1 MGGSR
6 QIPIA
11 KRVGEVTPSLTL
23 EISAKAKAMK
33 ADGLDVCSF
42 SAGEPDF
49 DTPPHVVQAAKQALD
64 EGKTRYGPAAGE
76 PKLRN
81 AIAQK
86 LHTDNNLP
94 YSPSQVIV
102 TNGGK
107 YSLFT
112 LMQAMINP
120 GDEVII
126 PSPYWL
132 SYPEMVKLAGGIPVI
147 VPTTAAQQYKITA
160 SQLQNYITSNS
171 KLFILNSPTNPTGAV
186 YSREELTA
194 LAKIIVN
201 NDLFVVSDEIY
212 EKILYDQTEHI
223 SIGSLNSDIFERTL
237 VSNGLAKTFA
247 MTGWR
252 VGYLAGN
259 EDIIKA
265 MTTIQSH
272 STSNVCTFAQYGAI
286 AALENPLSEK
296 AINEMQVAFAQ
307 RRQVMLDVLSNVPQ
321 LSCPTPY
328 GAFYLFVDISE
339 TGKTS
344 LEFANQLLE
353 NKQVAT
359 VPGIAFGNDACIRL
373 SYATDMTTIKN
384 GLERL
389 TQFVQDL

>member
-1 MGGSR
+1 VGGSR

-11 KRVGEVTPSLTL
+11 NRVGEVTPSLTL

-49 DTPPHVVQAAKQALD
+49 DTPRHVVEAAKQALD
-64 EGKTRYGPAAGE
+64 DGQTRYGPAAGE

-86 LHTDNNLP
+86 LHTENNLP
-94 YSPSQVIV
+94 YSANQVIV

-147 VPTTAAQQYKITA
+147 VPTAAAQQYKITA
-160 SQLQNYITSNS
+160 SQLQHYITPNS

-194 LAKIIVN
+194 LAEVIVN
-201 NDLFVVSDEIY
+201 NDLFVVADEIY
-212 EKILYDQTEHI
+212 EKILYDQAEHI
-223 SIGSLNSDIFERTL
+223 SIGSLNSEIFERTL

-259 EDIIKA
+259 EEIVKA

-296 AINEMQVAFAQ
+296 AIDEMLAAFTQ
-307 RRQVMLDVLSNVPQ
+307 RRQVMLDVLSSVPQ

-353 NKQVAT
+353 EKQVAT
-359 VPGIAFGNDACIRL
+359 VPGIAFGNDNCIRL

-389 TQFVQDL
+389 AKFAQNS

>member
-11 KRVGEVTPSLTL
+11 NRVGEVTPSLTL

-49 DTPPHVVQAAKQALD
+49 DTPRHVVDAAKQALD

-86 LHTDNNLP
+86 LHTENNLP
-94 YSPSQVIV
+94 YSANQVIV

-132 SYPEMVKLAGGIPVI
+132 SYPEMVKLAGGVPVI
-147 VPTTAAQQYKITA
+147 VPTAAAQQYKITA
-160 SQLQNYITSNS
+160 SQLEQHITPNS

-194 LAKIIVN
+194 LAEVIVN
-201 NDLFVVSDEIY
+201 HDLFVVADEIY
-212 EKILYDQTEHI
+212 EKILYDQAEHI
-223 SIGSLNSDIFERTL
+223 SIGSLNSEIFERTL

-259 EDIIKA
+259 EEIIKA

-272 STSNVCTFAQYGAI
+272 STSNVCTFVQYGAI
-286 AALENPLSEK
+286 AALENPLSDK
-296 AINEMQVAFAQ
+296 AINEMLAAFTQ
-307 RRQVMLDVLSNVPQ
+307 RRQVMLDVLSSVPE

-328 GAFYLFVDISE
+328 GAFYLFVDISK

-353 NKQVAT
+353 EKQVAT
-359 VPGIAFGNDACIRL
+359 VPGIAFGNDHCIRL

-389 TQFVQDL
+389 TQFVKGL

>member
-11 KRVGEVTPSLTL
+11 NRVGEVTPSLTL

-49 DTPPHVVQAAKQALD
+49 DTPRHVVEAAKQALD
-64 EGKTRYGPAAGE
+64 DGQTRYGPAAGE

-86 LHTDNNLP
+86 LHTENNLP
-94 YSPSQVIV
+94 YSANQVII

-147 VPTTAAQQYKITA
+147 VPTAAAQQYKITA
-160 SQLQNYITSNS
+160 SQLQHYITPNS

-194 LAKIIVN
+194 LAEVIVN
-201 NDLFVVSDEIY
+201 NDLFVVADEIY
-212 EKILYDQTEHI
+212 EKILYDQAEHI
-223 SIGSLNSDIFERTL
+223 SIGSLNSEIFERTL

-259 EDIIKA
+259 EEIVKA

-296 AINEMQVAFAQ
+296 AIDEMLAAFTQ
-307 RRQVMLDVLSNVPQ
+307 RRQVMLDVLSSVPQ

-353 NKQVAT
+353 EKQVAT
-359 VPGIAFGNDACIRL
+359 VPGIAFGNDNCIRL

-389 TQFVQDL
+389 AKFAQNS

>member
-1 MGGSR
+1 VGRSR

-11 KRVGEVTPSLTL
+11 NRVGEVTPSLTL

-49 DTPPHVVQAAKQALD
+49 DTPTHVVEAAKQALD
-64 EGKTRYGPAAGE
+64 NGKTRYGPVAGE
-76 PKLRN
+76 PRLRN

-86 LHTDNNLP
+86 LHTENNLP
-94 YSPSQVIV
+94 YSANQVIV

-112 LMQAMINP
+112 LMQAIINP

-132 SYPEMVKLAGGIPVI
+132 SYPEMVKLAGGVPVI
-147 VPTTAAQQYKITA
+147 VPTTAAWQYKITA
-160 SQLQNYITSNS
+160 SQLQNYITPNT

-194 LAKIIVN
+194 LADTIVE
-201 NDLFVVSDEIY
+201 NDLLVVSDEIY
-212 EKILYDQTEHI
+212 ENILYDQAEHI
-223 SIGSLNSDIFERTL
+223 SIGSLNSEIFERTL

-259 EDIIKA
+259 EEIIKA
-265 MTTIQSH
+265 MATIQSH
-272 STSNVCTFAQYGAI
+272 STSNVCTFSQYGAI

-296 AINEMQVAFAQ
+296 AIDQMQAAFSQ
-307 RRQVMLDVLSNVPQ
+307 RRKVMLDVLSRVSE

-328 GAFYLFVDISE
+328 GAFYLFVDISQ

-353 NKQVAT
+353 EKQVAT

-389 TQFVQDL
+389 TQFVQA

>member
-11 KRVGEVTPSLTL
+11 NRVGEVTPSLTL

-49 DTPPHVVQAAKQALD
+49 DTPRHVVEAAKQALD
-64 EGKTRYGPAAGE
+64 DGQTRYGPAAGE

-86 LHTDNNLP
+86 LHTENNLP
-94 YSPSQVIV
+94 YSANQVIV

-147 VPTTAAQQYKITA
+147 VPTAAAQQYKITA
-160 SQLQNYITSNS
+160 SQLQHYITQNS

-194 LAKIIVN
+194 LAEVIVN
-201 NDLFVVSDEIY
+201 NDLFVVADEIY
-212 EKILYDQTEHI
+212 EKILYDQAEHI
-223 SIGSLNSDIFERTL
+223 SIGSLNSEIFERTL

-259 EDIIKA
+259 EEIVKA

-296 AINEMQVAFAQ
+296 AIDEMLAAFTQ
-307 RRQVMLDVLSNVPQ
+307 RRQVMLDVLSSVPQ

-353 NKQVAT
+353 EKQVAT
-359 VPGIAFGNDACIRL
+359 VPGIAFGNDNCIRL

-389 TQFVQDL
+389 AKFAQNS